1 MDNAGLLVVG
11 MAEQCKALIQKSE
24 QVNLDLPRAIHPQH
38 LMWMCERILEHA
50 EEWPRTKLHRWI
62 GFIQCGMMA
71 NRISDFEETKAMFDE
86 AKQTYGVDSNEDD
99 LVDHLDPESSFKLDI
114 GGQG

>member
-1 MDNAGLLVVG
+1 MDNGSLLVVG
-11 MAEQCKALIQKSE
+11 MAEQCKALIHNSE
-24 QVNLDLPRAIHPQH
+24 QIDLDLPRAIHPQH

-71 NRISDFEETKAMFDE
+71 NQMLHFRELQAMFDE
-86 AKQTYGVDSNEDD
+86 VKKEYGVNSADDD
-99 LVDHLDPESSFKLDI
+99 LIDHLNSESSFKLDI

>member
-1 MDNAGLLVVG
+1 MDNGNLLVVG
-11 MAEQCKALIQKSE
+11 MAQQCKALIHDSE
-24 QVNLDLPRAIHPQH
+24 QSDLNLPRALHPQH

-71 NRISDFEETKAMFDE
+71 NQILSFREMQTMFTEVKKEHEVHSAD
-86 AKQTYGVDSNEDD
+86 DD
-99 LVDHLDPESSFKLDI
+99 LIDHLDPKSSFKLDI